1 MISEF
6 YIATLVQS
14 WVCDVGDALSVGFQ
28 GECTMHEW
36 LWRSWLREV
45 GDGCLDT
52 NGVVFALTEL
62 RVLVLLGDLLLRVGL
77 LLLDLRARILRLL
90 GSNLASTNSF
100 MILSTSSDSFFLSSV
115 SIFSADFASVSS
127 SAMSYT
133 YDISG

>member
-1 MISEF
+1 
-6 YIATLVQS
+6 
-14 WVCDVGDALSVGFQ
+14 
-28 GECTMHEW
+28 MHEW